1 MGAQEW
7 RAAALQTEEAIAKV
21 SLKTAGSEQLR
32 GVEQLDQF
40 LKSDDGK
47 AGLDL
52 LAARKSWIRLAES
65 EPCFGY
71 CTVWFLDGE
80 GLKSSNEANGMW
92 IAYAKRESVREPS
105 ISPAT
110 AADVFSAV
118 ASYGEKELQSPG
130 ALVAYISA
138 RLDQLASQRS

>member
-32 GVEQLDQF
+32 GAEQLDQF
-40 LKSDDGK
+40 LNSDDGK
-47 AGLDL
+47 AGLAL
-52 LAARKSWIRLAES
+52 LTARKSWIRLAES

-105 ISPAT
+105 LPPAS
-110 AADVFSAV
+110 AEEVFSAV
-118 ASYGEKELQSPG
+118 PGYGAQKLQSPG
-130 ALVAYISA
+130 ALVAYIS
-138 RLDQLASQRS
+138 